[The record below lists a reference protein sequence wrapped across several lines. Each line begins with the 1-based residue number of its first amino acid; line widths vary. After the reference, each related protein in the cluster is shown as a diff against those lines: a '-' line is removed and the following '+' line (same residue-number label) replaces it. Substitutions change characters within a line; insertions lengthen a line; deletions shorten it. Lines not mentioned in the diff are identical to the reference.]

1 MRIEAIGS
9 GSSVPEQRRGANES
23 NMSKA
28 DIPKEVDFQG
38 GRRGLYTARYASG
51 TNMVAL
57 APDVAR
63 TFKTAEQVNRV
74 LRTFIAAAAEIAP
87 VKRPVTPKSSGRR
100 ASRQHTA

>member
-1 MRIEAIGS
+1 MRSEAIGYES
-9 GSSVPEQRRGANES
+9 LAPDRRRDVNES

-28 DIPKEVDFQG
+28 DIPQEVNFQG
-38 GRRGLYTARYASG
+38 GRRGLHATRYASG
-51 TNMVAL
+51 TNMIAL
-57 APDVAR
+57 EPDVAR

-100 ASRQHTA
+100 ASRRNIA